1 MQTCTN
7 WDLKLF
13 TAMVVKMKL
22 LNCHSSGKG
31 SIATTCNSLKVGGNA
46 MHFFKTETGLLCF
59 WTLSEQ
65 EGIVDEI
72 WLVKASAKLYL
83 FVLCN

>member
-13 TAMVVKMKL
+13 AAMVVKVKL
-22 LNCHSSGKG
+22 LNRRSSGKG
-31 SIATTCNSLKVGGNA
+31 SIATTCNSLKLGGNA
-46 MHFFKTETGLLCF
+46 MHFLKIETGLLSF

-65 EGIVDEI
+65 EGITD
-72 WLVKASAKLYL
+72 
-83 FVLCN
+83 